1 MAGIKVVRPFERFTG
16 VVQSGSMV
24 REAGVAPETTG
35 ATSIW
40 SGYVTTPP
48 GLKSSV
54 HHHGDC
60 ETAIYV
66 VKGRARFRWGDML
79 QHAAEVSAGDFLF
92 VPPHE
97 IHQEENLSDTETCD
111 LIVSR
116 GCSGI
121 LTVNV
126 DDPREAKA

>member
-1 MAGIKVVRPFERFTG
+1 MDGIRVVRPNERFKG
-16 VVQSGSMV
+16 VVQSGSMA

-40 SGYVTTPP
+40 SGWVTTPA
-48 GLKSSV
+48 GAVSSV

-66 VKGRARFRWGDML
+66 LKGRARF
-79 QHAAEVSAGDFLF
+79 LF
-92 VPPHE
+92 VPPFE
-97 IHQEENLSDTETCD
+97 VHQEVNLSDTEPCE

-116 GCSGI
+116 GCTGI

-126 DDPREAKA
+126 DDPREAKS

>member
-1 MAGIKVVRPFERFTG
+1 MDGIRVVRPNERFKG
-16 VVQSGSMV
+16 VVQSGSMA

-40 SGYVTTPP
+40 SGWVTTPA
-48 GLKSSV
+48 GAVSSV

-66 VKGRARFRWGDML
+66 LKGRARFLFGAKL
-79 QHAAEVSAGDFLF
+79 EHEFEVGPGDFLF
-92 VPPHE
+92 VPPFE
-97 IHQEENLSDTETCD
+97 VHQEVNLSDTEPCE

-116 GCSGI
+116 GCTGI

>member
-1 MAGIKVVRPFERFTG
+1 MAGIKVVRPSERYKG

-24 REAGVAPETTG
+24 REAGVAPETSG

-40 SGYVTTPP
+40 SGYVTTPA

-66 VKGRARFRWGDML
+66 LKGRARFRFGEKL
-79 QHAAEVSAGDFLF
+79 EHSVEVGPGDFLF
-92 VPPHE
+92 VPPFE
-97 IHQEENLSDTETCD
+97 IHQEENLSDTAPCE

-121 LTVNV
+121 LTINV

>member
-1 MAGIKVVRPFERFTG
+1 MAGIKVVRPSERFSG
-16 VVQSGSMV
+16 VVQSGAMQ

-35 ATSIW
+35 STNIW
-40 SGYVTTPP
+40 SGWVTTPP
-48 GLKSSV
+48 GLTSTV

-66 VKGRARFRWGDML
+66 IKGRARFLFGAKL
-79 QHAAEVSAGDFLF
+79 ENEIEVGPGDFLF
-92 VPPHE
+92 VPPFE
-97 IHQEENLSDTETCD
+97 IHQEVNLSDTEPCE

>member
-1 MAGIKVVRPFERFTG
+1 MSGIKVVRPNERYKG
-16 VVQSGSMV
+16 AVQTTNMA

-40 SGYVTTPP
+40 SGIATTPP
-48 GLKSSV
+48 GSKSGV

-66 VKGRARFRWGDML
+66 LKGRARFLFGEKL
-79 QHAAEVSAGDFLF
+79 EHAVDVSTGDFLF
-92 VPPHE
+92 VPPFE
-97 IHQEENLSDTETCD
+97 VHQEENLSETEPCE

-121 LTVNV
+121 LTINV
-126 DDPREAKA
+126 PDPREATS

>member
-1 MAGIKVVRPFERFTG
+1 MDGIRVVRPNERFKG
-16 VVQSGSMV
+16 VVQSGSMA
-24 REAGVAPETTG
+24 REAGVSPETTG

-40 SGYVTTPP
+40 SGWVTTPA
-48 GLKSSV
+48 GAVSSV

-66 VKGRARFRWGDML
+66 LKGRARFLFGPKL
-79 QHAAEVSAGDFLF
+79 EQEFEVGPGDFLF
-92 VPPHE
+92 VPPFE
-97 IHQEENLSDTETCD
+97 IHQEVNLSDTEPCE

-116 GCSGI
+116 GCTGI

-126 DDPREAKA
+126 DDPREAKG

>member
-1 MAGIKVVRPFERFTG
+1 MDGIKVVRPSERYKG
-16 VVQSGSMV
+16 VVQSGAMA

-35 ATSIW
+35 ATGIW

-48 GLKSSV
+48 GLTSSV

-66 VKGRARFRWGDML
+66 IKGRARFLFGEKLERVV
-79 QHAAEVSAGDFLF
+79 EVGPGDFLF
-92 VPPHE
+92 VPPFE
-97 IHQEENLSDTETCD
+97 IHQEVNLSDTEPCE

-121 LTVNV
+121 LTINV

>member
-1 MAGIKVVRPFERFTG
+1 MAGIQVVRPNERFKG
-16 VVQSGSMV
+16 VVQSGAMA

-35 ATSIW
+35 STNIW
-40 SGYVTTPP
+40 SGWVTTPAAAV
-48 GLKSSV
+48 SSV

-66 VKGRARFRWGDML
+66 IKGRALFRFGAML
-79 QHAAEVSAGDFLF
+79 ENGIEVGPGDFLF
-92 VPPHE
+92 VPPFE
-97 IHQEENLSDTETCD
+97 IHQEENLSQTEPCE

-126 DDPREAKA
+126 DDPREGKS

>member
-1 MAGIKVVRPFERFTG
+1 MAGIKVVRPSERFKG
-16 VVQSGSMV
+16 VVQSGSMQ

-35 ATSIW
+35 STNIW
-40 SGYVTTPP
+40 SGWVTTPA

-66 VKGRARFRWGDML
+66 IKGRALFRFGEKL
-79 QHAAEVSAGDFLF
+79 ENEVEVGPGDFLF
-92 VPPHE
+92 VPPYE
-97 IHQEENLSDTETCD
+97 IHQEENLSDTEPCE

-121 LTVNV
+121 LTINV

>member
-1 MAGIKVVRPFERFTG
+1 MAGIKVVRPSERFSG
-16 VVQSGSMV
+16 VVQSGAMQ

-35 ATSIW
+35 STNIW
-40 SGYVTTPP
+40 SGWVTTPP
-48 GLKSSV
+48 GLTSTV

-66 VKGRARFRWGDML
+66 IKGRARFLFGAKL
-79 QHAAEVSAGDFLF
+79 ENEIEVGPGDFLF
-92 VPPHE
+92 VPPFE
-97 IHQEENLSDTETCD
+97 IHQEVNLSDTEPCE

-126 DDPREAKA
+126 DDPREATS